1 MKLIS
6 LDLDGTLLN
15 IERKIPDGNRRA
27 IKKVTEIGT
36 IVIVSTG
43 SPYSLLPHDELSGLD
58 IQYAITA
65 NGGAIYEYKTRKNIY
80 EEAIETDVALPILEY
95 LLTKDIHIDMF
106 IQGKA
111 YCPSGTRTI
120 VDKLEVPRA
129 RKEYIQNNRTWLDEP
144 INYIKENQLRIQK
157 VSLNFYPDK
166 NGKMVDREK
175 VENQLSKNSDINLV
189 SSAWGNLEFTKKGV
203 NKGTALKKFC
213 EMKRFPLEDTIAMG
227 DSLNDLDIIQAAG
240 TGVAMGNS
248 IQVILDAADYITEKD
263 NECGV
268 AEAIE
273 HFFFKNK

>member
-27 IKKVTEIGT
+27 IQKVTENGVT
-36 IVIVSTG
+36 VIVSTG
-43 SPYSLLPHDELSGLD
+43 SPYNLLPHDELSGLD

-65 NGGAIYEYKTRKNIY
+65 NGSAIYEYKTGKCIY
-80 EEAIETDVALPILEY
+80 EEAIETDAVLPILEY

-106 IQGKA
+106 IKGKA
-111 YCPSGTRTI
+111 YCPSITHTI

-129 RKEYIQNNRTWLDEP
+129 RKEYIQNNRIWLDKP
-144 INYIKENQLRIQK
+144 INYIVENQLRIQK
-157 VSLNFYPDK
+157 ISLNFYPDK
-166 NGKMVDREK
+166 NGNMVDREI
-175 VENQLSKNSDINLV
+175 VGNQLSQNSDINLV
-189 SSAWGNLEFTKKGV
+189 SSAWGNLEITKKGV
-203 NKGTALKKFC
+203 NKGRALKKLC
-213 EMKRFPLEDTIAMG
+213 EMKCFSIEDTIAMG

-273 HFFFKNK
+273 FFFQK

>member
-27 IKKVTEIGT
+27 IQKVTENGVT
-36 IVIVSTG
+36 VIVSTG

-65 NGGAIYEYKTRKNIY
+65 NGSAIYEYKTKKSIY
-80 EEAIETDVALPILEY
+80 EEAIETDLVLPILEY

-111 YCPSGTRTI
+111 YCPSATRVI
-120 VDKLEVPRA
+120 IDKLKVPSA
-129 RKEYIQNNRTWLDEP
+129 RKEYIQNNRTWLDKP
-144 INYIKENQLRIQK
+144 INYIKENQLCIQK
-157 VSLNFYPDK
+157 ISLNFYPDK
-166 NGKMVDREK
+166 DGKMVDREK
-175 VENQLSKNSDINLV
+175 VENLLSKNSDINLV

-203 NKGTALKKFC
+203 NKGKALKKLC
-213 EMKRFPLEDTIAMG
+213 EMKCFSIEDTIAMG

-248 IQVILDAADYITEKD
+248 IQVILDAADYITERD

-273 HFFFKNK
+273 YFFFKNN